1 MKQTFYYGG
10 TILTMDEKRCVE
22 AVLTSE
28 GRILAVGT
36 YEEVEA
42 AAVKKAETEKISLE
56 GRTMIS

>member
-10 TILTMDEKRCVE
+10 TILTMDEKRCAE

-36 YEEVEA
+36 YE
-42 AAVKKAETEKISLE
+42 
-56 GRTMIS
+56 